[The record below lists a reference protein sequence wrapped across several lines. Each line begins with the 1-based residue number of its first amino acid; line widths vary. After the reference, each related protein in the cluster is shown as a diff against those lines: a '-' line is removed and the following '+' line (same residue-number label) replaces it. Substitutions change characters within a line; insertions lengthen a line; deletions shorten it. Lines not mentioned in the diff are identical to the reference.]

1 MSDTLQF
8 DEKAIRGL
16 FKQYVGSFE
25 DGERHTKQAVMEA
38 ETFDSFLTGA
48 IPSNMKLQIAMY
60 EKAMNVAVEFEEDG
74 FVAGFKYA
82 MNLLLSQEQE
92 FIADTQIPTTEAE
105 TRRHE
110 AVNAP
115 KAVSKMT
122 DCFITSLQIAELF
135 QTPNFKIVK
144 RIEER
149 IMPLLDDSSKALF
162 EKTSGMNSQNK
173 PVIYYKL
180 NQAAC
185 MMYLEAMEPNKTKFL
200 NIAGGY
206 AKLQELM
213 QKVFP
218 TEKVPLPA

>member
-1 MSDTLQF
+1 MPDTLQF
-8 DEKAIRGL
+8 DEKAIKGM
-16 FKQYVGSFE
+16 FKQYVSSFE
-25 DGERHTKQAVMEA
+25 DAERHTEEAVREA
-38 ETFDSFLTGA
+38 EVFDSFLTGA
-48 IPSNMKLQIAMY
+48 IPSNTRLQIAMY

-82 MNLLLSQEQE
+82 MNLLLAQEQD
-92 FIADTQIPTTEAE
+92 IVVDTQIPTTKAE
-105 TRRHE
+105 TMEHE

-149 IMPLLDDSSKALF
+149 IMPLLDNDSKALF
-162 EKTSGMNSQNK
+162 EKTSGVNCQNK
-173 PVIYYKL
+173 PVTYYKL

-185 MMYLEAMEPNKTKFL
+185 MMYLEAMEPNKAKFL

>member
-8 DEKAIRGL
+8 DEKAIKGL
-16 FKQYVGSFE
+16 FRQYVGSFE
-25 DGERHTKQAVMEA
+25 DAERHTKEAVQEA
-38 ETFDSFLTGA
+38 EIFDSFLTGA
-48 IPSNMKLQIAMY
+48 IPSNMGLQIAMY

-92 FIADTQIPTTEAE
+92 FAADPQIPTSEAE

-115 KAVSKMT
+115 KPVPKMT

-173 PVIYYKL
+173 PVTYYKL

-185 MMYLEAMEPNKTKFL
+185 MMYLETIEPNKTKFL

-218 TEKVPLPA
+218 TEKVPLPV